1 MRGNTMDLRTY
12 VLIDSMQPQYAA
24 LTGILLQ
31 GDVPVEGMAEIFME
45 LAPASDVYE
54 VLDAALKTTEV
65 RPGLLR
71 VEREYGTLEIH
82 GFFQEGVKVA
92 GREALAKFGLTEAD
106 RLKPEIASVK
116 MVTNVDAYEA
126 QLVNQ
131 TSRGGLL
138 LRGRTL
144 CVIEVVPAAYVMLA
158 ANEAEKAADIT
169 LVHYQPSGRFGR
181 LYISGTESAVK
192 VARDAAVRAVSALPG
207 KSPAGTGGA

>member
-1 MRGNTMDLRTY
+1 MELRTY
-12 VLIDSMQPQYAA
+12 VLIDAMQPQYAA

-31 GDVPVEGMAEIFME
+31 GDVPVEGMAELFME

-54 VLDAALKTTEV
+54 MLDAALKTTEV

-71 VEREYGTLEIH
+71 VEREYGSLEVH

-92 GREALAKFGLTEAD
+92 GSQALARFGLTEAD
-106 RLKPEIASVK
+106 RWKPEIVSVK

-131 TSRGGLL
+131 SSRGGLL
-138 LRGRTL
+138 LRGQTL
-144 CVIEVVPAAYVMLA
+144 CVIEVAPAAYVNLA
-158 ANEAEKAADIT
+158 ANEAEKASEIT
-169 LVHYQPSGRFGR
+169 LVHYSPSGRFGR

-192 VARDAAVRAVSALPG
+192 VARDAAVQAISSLSG
-207 KSPAGTGGA
+207 KPAGRG